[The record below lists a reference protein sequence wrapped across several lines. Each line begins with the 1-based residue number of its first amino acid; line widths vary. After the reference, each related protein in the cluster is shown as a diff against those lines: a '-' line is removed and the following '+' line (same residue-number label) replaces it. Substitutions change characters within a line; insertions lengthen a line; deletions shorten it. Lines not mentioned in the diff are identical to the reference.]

1 MDPLTNEQMNELRE
15 LLDDWGNAVYQESY
29 INAEM
34 DLLKIKLEGWREL
47 IAEKRNKVQRMFN
60 AE

>member
-1 MDPLTNEQMNELRE
+1 MEPLTDEQMIELRK
-15 LLDDWGNAVYQESY
+15 LLDGWANAVYQEQ
-29 INAEM
+29 NVLAEM